1 MKKHWFL
8 PSILLVFIL
17 SACATKKFYKE
28 FAFPSVR
35 NNVCKSLDGKV
46 VLYAI
51 FVDSKYTGPWTD
63 YDMASTK
70 DSICEAIAW
79 IQQKANEDSIPL
91 NISLQIHQSSDG
103 KIPLKGDLKKK
114 TLSATIYG
122 QQWAAAE
129 RDIFK
134 WSDKLASMAA
144 RSLPKE
150 NSTSTRIKNNLRNR
164 ERLIAR
170 LRDYHQTDNV
180 ALVYFINNYYK
191 DEVSLAFN
199 TDSDRNVEFAVVS
212 YKNPSV
218 IAHEFLHL
226 FGAEDMYVTSF
237 DKKLQKKYHEKLNAL
252 YPNEV
257 MTNSQM
263 NLDSMEISDFTK
275 YLIGWDKEL
284 SENFQRPYMRKG
296 WKAARY

>member
-1 MKKHWFL
+1 MKKHFFL
-8 PSILLVFIL
+8 LAVLSFFVL

-51 FVDSKYTGPWTD
+51 FVDSKHTGPWTV

-79 IQQKANEDSIPL
+79 IQQKADEDSIPL
-91 NISLQIHQSSDG
+91 NISLQIHESPDG
-103 KIPLKGDLKKK
+103 KMPIKGDLRKK
-114 TLSATIYG
+114 TLSATIFG
-122 QQWAAAE
+122 QPWATAE
-129 RDIFK
+129 RDMFK
-134 WSDKLASMAA
+134 WSDRLAAMAA
-144 RSLPKE
+144 RSLPKD
-150 NSTSTRIKNNLRNR
+150 NSKSTRTKNNLRNK

-170 LRDYHQTDNV
+170 LRDIHQTDNV
-180 ALVYFINNYYK
+180 ALVYFVNNYYK
-191 DEVSLAFN
+191 DEASFAFS
-199 TDSDRNVEFAVVS
+199 TSSDKNVEFAVVS

-226 FGAEDMYVTSF
+226 FGAEDMYVTPF
-237 DKKLQKKYHEKLNAL
+237 DKKIERKYHEKLSAMF
-252 YPNEV
+252 PDEV
-257 MTNSQM
+257 MTNSLR
-263 NLDSMEISDFTK
+263 NLDSMQISDFTR

-284 SENFQRPYMRKG
+284 SDNFQKPYMRKG